1 MNIIHSMAGNMIE
14 RIHLEIIQELDKQKS
29 LTKAADT
36 LCLSQSAL
44 SHTMKKLEQVLGVSL
59 WIRDGRY
66 LRLTQAGS
74 YLLALSNRILPQLN
88 HGEMMMQQY
97 AAGKAGT
104 LRIGLECYPC
114 YQWLLKVV
122 SPYLEAWP
130 NIDIDVKQKFKFGGL
145 DALENYEIDLLVT
158 PDPVFKTDLQFKP
171 VFDYE
176 QVLVI
181 GKNHSLKHKKT
192 VEPADL
198 LNEVLIT
205 YPVPT
210 DRLDIY
216 SQFLIP
222 AGIVPS
228 QHKTIETTD
237 IILQMVESHRGVTA
251 LPLWLVLE
259 NMQKF
264 KITPVRLG
272 KVGIAKHIHVG
283 VRKKDQDLP
292 YIHAFIES
300 SLKVKL

>member
-1 MNIIHSMAGNMIE
+1 MLEI
-14 RIHLEIIQELDKQKS
+14 IHLEIIQELDKQKS
-29 LTKAADT
+29 LTKAAET

-44 SHTMKKLEQVLGVSL
+44 SHTIKKLEQQLGVAL
-59 WIRDGRY
+59 WVRDGRY
-66 LRLTQAGS
+66 LRLTQAGL
-74 YLLALSNRILPQLN
+74 YLLSLSSRILPQLN
-88 HGEMMMQQY
+88 HAEMMIQQY
-97 AAGKAGT
+97 AEGKAGN

-158 PDPVFKTDLQFKP
+158 PDPIFKEDLLFQP

-176 QVLVI
+176 QILVV
-181 GKNHSLKHKKT
+181 GKNHPLKDKKYIQPT
-192 VEPADL
+192 DL
-198 LNEVLIT
+198 LNEILIT
-205 YPVPT
+205 YPVPA

-222 AGIVPS
+222 AGIVPH

-251 LPLWLVLE
+251 LPLWLVKE
-259 NMQKF
+259 NMKQF
-264 KITPVRLG
+264 KIAPVRLG
-272 KVGIAKHIHVG
+272 KHGISKHIHVG
-283 VRKKDQDLP
+283 IRKKDQALP
-292 YIHAFIES
+292 YIQSFIDQAMTVE
-300 SLKVKL
+300 LY